1 MGLEW
6 SFPFID
12 FALFDGGMELHRTLL
27 WTAVLVSFAWTDP
40 AVGQAELEPTRLR
53 FATGRP
59 NGIYYQWAERF
70 RQLLVEHDSPY
81 RIDIVSTAGSYE
93 NVDRLTNGTADLA
106 LVQGDVAYV
115 EHFRSP
121 KFQALES
128 VGLEVVHVAAR
139 RELGIERLSDLLEQ
153 PNRIWRISVGEAE
166 SGTYAHA
173 RIVLRHLGL
182 QDERIDK
189 KFLSLQSAVEA
200 VNARQLDLLFHT
212 SASPTSALERAAERG
227 SISLVEID
235 QDIVE
240 VAIRRHT
247 FLLSAEI
254 PYRDYAGMRRNVRT
268 LAARAL
274 WVAHADLPD
283 PVVRDLLRAFHDMEN
298 VGPDADLHELEE
310 LSIPVHLASLE
321 LHEPRRVWRRLVHQK
336 WLIVS
341 VLLVALIFI
350 LRRFSRIAYFIHQFE
365 MGRLVVALVLVWLLG
380 ALCMHWI
387 EGDQNSNFRSLGD
400 SSIAILHYLFSGLET
415 RFPATNLGNVVAILV
430 LILGIGLVTVFTA
443 TLGKVMVAHAL
454 NVRHL
459 RAKPSPFVKL
469 RDHVVIFGWSRRT
482 ERLIHELRRD
492 DLPKKPTIVVV
503 TRDLRNT
510 RVQRSRTFRGV
521 WGVQGDK
528 ASRDILEKADMDQ
541 ARCAVVL
548 EAGRHEPMKGGGCCG
563 HDTVATVRAVERT
576 APRTHTLAEAL
587 SKKSVDDLQIAGAD
601 EIVDVTTWTDRLL
614 AQALVTRGLIP
625 VYRELVSFGKGSQEI
640 YRAPVPR
647 ELEGLTF
654 RELAH
659 HLLGHELIP
668 VGFVASK
675 ASRPRDFQLNPRRRN
690 ASGQQK
696 LSAHDV
702 LFVAD
707 HRKALHG
714 SRWLTLRGPS
724 KHKKGSEMTRPSVA
738 TKKPSGKSL
747 RRIGICGWNEEARE
761 ILRQLRNPVIR
772 RNHEFSTTVIARPGA
787 QLEAEGSAERLLSN
801 VSFVVGDPTRKE
813 VLKNVGLENLET
825 LVILADR
832 EGVSGSAT
840 DHRSLVITLAARAV
854 APDIRILVEV
864 LDSAHQEHFED
875 IDKLE
880 IISVHSFAEK
890 ILSQAV
896 MCPGITG
903 IFMQLLTADED
914 TNEIYLTPIPE
925 PWIGRSFED
934 CYKNQLD
941 ASEEILLL
949 GYQTR
954 AEFSERAED
963 QTKPVQ
969 IINPRLKPSRRYGA
983 EDWRG
988 HEFREDD
995 RLIVMAYEE
1004 PSWDW
1009 LEERPE
1015 PESRAEQMQ
1024 VAL

>member
-1 MGLEW
+1 MA
-6 SFPFID
+6 D
-12 FALFDGGMELHRTLL
+12 FALLIGGMKPYRALF
-27 WTAVLVSFAWTDP
+27 WTAALLSIAW
-40 AVGQAELEPTRLR
+40 AAGGQPELEPTRLQ

-59 NGIYYQWAERF
+59 GGHYFDWAR
-70 RQLLVEHDSPY
+70 RLQEHLSARGSPHQV
-81 RIDIVSTAGSYE
+81 DVVGTAGSYA
-93 NVDRLTNGTADLA
+93 NVDRLVDGSADLA

-115 EHFRSP
+115 KHFRYP
-121 KFQALES
+121 KFLALEP

-139 RELGIERLSDLLEQ
+139 RELGIERLSDLLEL
-153 PNRIWRISVGEAE
+153 PDRIWRISVGEEE

-182 QDERIDK
+182 RDERIDK
-189 KFLSLQSAVEA
+189 KFLRLQSAVEA
-200 VNARQLDLLFHT
+200 VNARQLDLFFHT
-212 SASPTSALERAAERG
+212 SATPISALERAAERG

-240 VAIRRHT
+240 MATRRHT

-283 PVVRDLLRAFHDMEN
+283 PVVRDLLQAFHDMEN
-298 VGPDADLHELEE
+298 IGPDADLAELEE
-310 LSIPVHLASLE
+310 LSIPVHPASVGF
-321 LHEPRRVWRRLVHQK
+321 HQPQGIWPRVLHQK
-336 WLIVS
+336 WLLVFM
-341 VLLVALIFI
+341 LLVGLFMV
-350 LRRFSRIAYFIHQFE
+350 LRRFSRVAYFIHQFE
-365 MGRLVVALVLVWLLG
+365 IGRLVVAVVFVWLLG

-387 EGDQNSNFRSLGD
+387 EGEQNSNFRSFGD
-400 SSIAILHYLFSGLET
+400 SSVAILHYLFSGLET

-430 LILGIGLVTVFTA
+430 LILGMALVTVFTA

-459 RAKPSPFVKL
+459 RSKPSPFVKL

-482 ERLIHELRRD
+482 ERLIQELRRD

-528 ASRDILEKADMDQ
+528 ASREVLEKADMDQ

-548 EAGRHEPMKGGGCCG
+548 EGGGHEPAKDDACCG
-563 HDTVATVRAVERT
+563 HDMVATVRAVERT
-576 APRTHTLAEAL
+576 APSTHTLVEAL
-587 SKKSVDDLQIAGAD
+587 SKKGVDDLQNAGAD

-640 YRAPVPR
+640 YRAPVPD

-659 HLLGHELIP
+659 HLLGLELIP

-675 ASRPRDFQLNPRRRN
+675 ASRPRDFQLNPRRRD

-696 LSAHDV
+696 LTDHDV

-714 SRWLTLRGPS
+714 TRWRTLREPT
-724 KHKKGSEMTRPSVA
+724 KHEKGSEMTRPSVA
-738 TKKPSGKSL
+738 TKQPSKKEL
-747 RRIGICGWNEEARE
+747 RRIAICGWNEEARE
-761 ILRQLRNPVIR
+761 ILRQLRSPVIL

-787 QLEAEGSAERLLSN
+787 QLEAEGSAERLLSH
-801 VSFVVGDPTRKE
+801 VSFVAGDPTRKE

-825 LVILADR
+825 LVILADKT
-832 EGVSGSAT
+832 GASGSAT
-840 DHRSLVITLAARAV
+840 DHRSLVIALAARAV

-864 LDSAHQEHFED
+864 LDSAHQEHFEG
-875 IDKLE
+875 IDNIE

-896 MCPGITG
+896 LCPGITG

-914 TNEIYLTPIPE
+914 TNEIYLTRIPE

-934 CYKNQLD
+934 CYKDQLE
-941 ASEEILLL
+941 APEEVLLL
-949 GYQTR
+949 GYQTQ
-954 AEFSERAED
+954 AEYAEQPED
-963 QTKPVQ
+963 RQKPVQ
-969 IINPRLKPSRRYGA
+969 ILNPGLNRDRRNGA

-988 HEFREDD
+988 HELQEED
-995 RLIVMAYEE
+995 RLILMAYEE
-1004 PSWDW
+1004 PSWEW
-1009 LEERPE
+1009 LKEASE
-1015 PESRAEQMQ
+1015 PETKPGNTQNMQ
-1024 VAL
+1024 VAS